1 MKKTKLFLP
10 LILAAAFLLGAC
22 RKQTAAPAAAE
33 ESSPVSAPME
43 TAASGSIESSTPAE
57 TAASNDTE
65 TDAPAEAAAGDDAE
79 AGASVLPPEEERG
92 VLYENEGLRLRI
104 PAEYDALV
112 LTETPQD
119 DAYGV
124 LFSVS
129 EKASVEA
136 AEAAGWT
143 ADGAGWLSSIGRI
156 DEARLQALLCYTDLS
171 GVEILAKDQDGNHYV
186 CYLPTDVRY
195 VRESNEAMYRD
206 QEQWMT
212 LTAWAG
218 RGVRESFLAENPGLT
233 PETRGSTELEL
244 HLARIEFLPGISYTV
259 STTQFGPLAPPDG
272 FDATPWLSRLTDGVR
287 YERLEN
293 EEAPDGEYVVLAF
306 PEEDLRFDFFLM
318 SGGENYVR
326 EVAGGSYELLYRA
339 VFDDG
344 ETLASAV
351 MQDWYDALAADRNPI

>member
-1 MKKTKLFLP
+1 MKKTRIFLP
-10 LILAAAFLLGAC
+10 MILAAAFLLGAC
-22 RKQTAAPAAAE
+22 GSQTAAPAAAE
-33 ESSPVSAPME
+33 ESSSVSAPAE
-43 TAASGSIESSTPAE
+43 TAASGSIESSAPAE
-57 TAASNDTE
+57 TAAGD
-65 TDAPAEAAAGDDAE
+65 DAAAGAP
-79 AGASVLPPEEERG
+79 VLPPEEERG
-92 VLYENEGLRLRI
+92 VLYENDGLRLLI

-112 LTETPQD
+112 LTETPQN

-143 ADGAGWLSSIGRI
+143 TDGAGWLFSIARI
-156 DEARLQALLCYTDLS
+156 DEARLRDLLCNTDLS
-171 GVEILAKDQDGNHYV
+171 GVEILAKDQDGMHYV

-195 VRESNEAMYRD
+195 MRESTEAMYRD

-212 LTAWAG
+212 LTSWAG
-218 RGVRESFLAENPGLT
+218 RGVRESFLAENPGLQ

-244 HLARIEFLPGISYTV
+244 HLARIEFMPGISYTV

-272 FDATPWLSRLTDGVR
+272 FDASPWLRKLTDGVR

-293 EEAPDGEYVVLAF
+293 EKAPDGEYVVLAF

-318 SGGENYVR
+318 SGRENLVR
-326 EVAGGSYELLYRA
+326 EVAGGRYELLYRA
-339 VFDDG
+339 VFTDG
-344 ETLASAV
+344 DTLAGTV
-351 MQDWYDALAADRNPI
+351 MQEWYDALAAERNPG